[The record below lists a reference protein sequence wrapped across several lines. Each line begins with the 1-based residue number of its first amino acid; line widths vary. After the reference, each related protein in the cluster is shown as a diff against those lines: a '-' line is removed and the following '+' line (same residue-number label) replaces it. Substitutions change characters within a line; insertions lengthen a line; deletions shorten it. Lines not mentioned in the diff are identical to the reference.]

1 MMASRYRRTAS
12 ARLTFTPIRTLA
24 GPGRGGDDGAVT
36 ALSTALPVVD
46 LRDDLDTLRDQLRR
60 VARGVTADPSD
71 ERIFPVYGRNAWKS
85 RLRAHPDVAAAH
97 GYVG

>member
-36 ALSTALPVVD
+36 ALSTALSEELAAD
-46 LRDDLDTLRDQLRR
+46 
-60 VARGVTADPSD
+60 ARGVTADPST
-71 ERIFPVYGRNAWKS
+71 EQIFPVYGRNAWKS
-85 RLRAHPDVAAAH
+85 RLRAQPDVAAAH